1 MDAELWIHFAK
12 QVYVVGHH
20 FQFDH
25 CSPKFLSGLVDDLL
39 QTHIHAVDQDL
50 AAVFGAPDH
59 MILAGIGH
67 VTVGF
72 IIRTHVLYY
81 MAFAV

>member
-1 MDAELWIHFAK
+1 
-12 QVYVVGHH
+12 
-20 FQFDH
+20 
-25 CSPKFLSGLVDDLL
+25 VDDLL

-50 AAVFGAPDH
+50 AAVFGAPDP
-59 MILAGIGH
+59 MILAGIDD

>member
-1 MDAELWIHFAK
+1 
-12 QVYVVGHH
+12 
-20 FQFDH
+20 
-25 CSPKFLSGLVDDLL
+25 VDDLL

-59 MILAGIGH
+59 RILAGIDD

-81 MAFAV
+81 TACAV